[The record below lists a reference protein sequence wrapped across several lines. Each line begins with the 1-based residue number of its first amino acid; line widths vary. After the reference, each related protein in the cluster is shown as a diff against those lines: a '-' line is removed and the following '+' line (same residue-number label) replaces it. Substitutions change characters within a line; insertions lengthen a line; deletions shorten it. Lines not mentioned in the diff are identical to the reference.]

1 MGWASAG
8 EIFNMVARW
17 LLAAEANDELL
28 GEICYKLAKKLTDE
42 DGGTV
47 DESIEEF
54 RGFPVVQNALRRAD
68 GRLYVDDD
76 EDALMDY
83 SQQVDEWVLTIGG
96 EELGRRPGTVEGHNQ
111 LIDLWFADGPDT
123 PGRRYVRNEHYL
135 R

>member
-8 EIFNMVARW
+8 EIFNVVARG

-28 GEICYKLAKKLTDE
+28 GEICYELAKKLTDE
-42 DGGTV
+42 DWDTV
-47 DESIEEF
+47 DESVEEF
-54 RGFPVVQNALRRAD
+54 RGYPVVQNALRRAD
-68 GRLYVDDD
+68 GRTYVDDD

-83 SQQVDEWVLTIGG
+83 NPRSDEWVLSIGG
-96 EELGRRPGTVEGHNQ
+96 NEFGRRPGSVEGHDE

-123 PGRRYVRNEHYL
+123 AGRRYVRDELHL